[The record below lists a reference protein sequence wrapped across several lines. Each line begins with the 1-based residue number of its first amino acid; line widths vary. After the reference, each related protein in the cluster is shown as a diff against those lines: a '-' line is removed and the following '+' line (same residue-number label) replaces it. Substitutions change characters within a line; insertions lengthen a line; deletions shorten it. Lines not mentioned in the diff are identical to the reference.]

1 MRPFK
6 IAKKTKIYISLAL
19 VLLCNPAIATTADLS
34 QITRLANQGDVI
46 AQTSLAERYYDGE
59 GVPQNYKKAVE
70 WYEKAANK
78 GDAQSQFN
86 LGVMYADGK
95 GVPQDY
101 QKALEWY
108 QKAANQGDADVQHLL
123 GIMYK
128 NGDGVPQNYKKAKEW
143 YGKACDNGDQ
153 EGCDAYKDLNQRG
166 F

>member
-70 WYEKAANK
+70 WYEKAANQ
-78 GDAQSQFN
+78 GEAIAQMS
-86 LGVMYADGK
+86 LGFMYAYGRGIRHNDK
-95 GVPQDY
+95 KSV
-101 QKALEWY
+101 EWFT
-108 QKAANQGDADVQHLL
+108 KAANQEYIDAQHLL
-123 GIMYK
+123 GIIYK
-128 NGDGVPQNYKKAKEW
+128 EGDGAPQDYKKAKEW
-143 YGKACDNGDQ
+143 YGKACDNGRQDS
-153 EGCDAYKDLNQRG
+153 CDAYKDLNQRG